1 MDILK
6 VLLFFLPIIFK
17 NKASTT
23 ITFADSS
30 NSRVDCLAAVD
41 ILHCRFPEYEVDKF
55 VCFERTNKIRL
66 REPKW
71 IVLDGSKKI
80 SKIWTGHPV
89 DGVIVAWEVGGA
101 ADEVVAG
108 VGHQGRAAIH
118 NASF

>member
-1 MDILK
+1 M
-6 VLLFFLPIIFK
+6 FFLPIIFE

-30 NSRVDCLAAVD
+30 DSRVDRLAAVD
-41 ILHCRFPEYEVDKF
+41 ILYCRFPEYEVDKF
-55 VCFERTNKIRL
+55 VGFERTNEIWL

-80 SKIWTGHPV
+80 SEIWTGHPV
-89 DGVIVAWEVGGA
+89 DGVIVAWEVGGT

-108 VGHQGRAAIH
+108 VGH
-118 NASF
+118 